1 MARIRICI
9 DREPFVMDL
18 QIQPAAAVLASPAG
32 HAAAPAVRGVRTAR
46 DRAATA
52 DVWIE
57 SGSRYLLRQFM
68 QEGLPLVS
76 GREFQEP

>member
-1 MARIRICI
+1 MARIRVCI
-9 DREPFVMDL
+9 DREPFVVDL

-76 GREFQEP
+76 GQEFQEP